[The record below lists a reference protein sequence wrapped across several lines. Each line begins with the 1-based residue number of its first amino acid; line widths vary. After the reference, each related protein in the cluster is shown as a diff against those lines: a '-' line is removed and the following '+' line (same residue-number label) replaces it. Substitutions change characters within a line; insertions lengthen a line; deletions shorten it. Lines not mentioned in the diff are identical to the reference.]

1 MARIPSA
8 KRYALALYQLAKE
21 KSLVDEWHAQLGFCE
36 EVFKDEDFFN
46 FLSMP
51 KIELSR
57 KMDVVKSGVGGLDQ
71 MVYNLIGMLIARDMV
86 RVVPSIK
93 DEYGRLMDEENGL
106 ERAYVR
112 SAVPLSETHQKD
124 LNERLSNLT
133 GKKIQLITEIDSSV
147 VAGFIARIGDRMIDG
162 SAKTKLQNLRK
173 SLIEVSVDGDSSNS
187 I

>member
-21 KSLVDEWHAQLGFCE
+21 KSLVEEWHAQLRFCE
-36 EVFKDEDFFN
+36 EVFQDEDFIN

-51 KIELSR
+51 KIELSK
-57 KMDVVKSGVGGLDQ
+57 KMDVVKQGVGGLDQ
-71 MVYNLIGMLIARDMV
+71 MVYNLIGLLISRNMIG
-86 RVVPSIK
+86 VVPSIE
-93 DEYGRLMDEENGL
+93 DEYSRLMDEENGL
-106 ERAYVR
+106 ERAYVK
-112 SAVPLSETHQKD
+112 SAVPLSEAHQES
-124 LNERLSNLT
+124 LNKRLSNLT
-133 GKKIQLITEIDSSV
+133 GKKIQLTTEIDSSI